1 MLIAIQKQIA
11 QHPLCDLLLMV
22 IRLGFAKVRCFT
34 VESYALRASLISLKV
49 MIYNAISMFAVV
61 WVYDKI
67 PDFA

>member
-1 MLIAIQKQIA
+1 M
-11 QHPLCDLLLMV
+11 

-49 MIYNAISMFAVV
+49 MIYNAISLFAVV

-67 PDFA
+67 PDFT